1 MPSVYLECV
10 DGISSKFWQCSIK
23 GCDVTSTYGKIG
35 GAPSSTTKSF
45 PTAEKAQAFYD
56 KEANSKMNK
65 GYQMKGKKVKA
76 APAKASKGPLAGKVL
91 CFTGALSVT
100 RSSAKKF
107 AVAAGATVTGSVS
120 HNTDILVV
128 GKDAGSKT
136 LGEHQKI
143 VKGSGKMQYWAQSSE
158 DEKKFMKKVGL

>member
-76 APAKASKGPLAGKVL
+76 APAKVMKAAMKVAMKAMAKAKAMKVMKVAVKARQGPAGGQ
-91 CFTGALSVT
+91 GALLHRGPERHPQLRQEVRPS
-100 RSSAKKF
+100 RR
-107 AVAAGATVTGSVS
+107 G
-120 HNTDILVV
+120 HRHRQRLPQ
-128 GKDAGSKT
+128 
-136 LGEHQKI
+136 HRH
-143 VKGSGKMQYWAQSSE
+143 SG
-158 DEKKFMKKVGL
+158 GG